1 MATSI
6 QADTPLAARLTELVQ
21 PKLVELGWETGAGD
35 DNALAE
41 YITLMLV
48 NGKTQ
53 EQIAS
58 ELSNDLLSL
67 GPDDPVAS
75 EFSQWLFEQVS
86 VLTTQGPAAG
96 PVAVG
101 ISVLPGVQSVGEPI
115 QNITDTLQ
123 GLQDADMGEAM
134 DGLSADGSM

>member
-1 MATSI
+1 MASSI
-6 QADTPLAARLTELVQ
+6 QADTPLAAQLTELIQ

-53 EQIAS
+53 EQISS

-75 EFSQWLFEQVS
+75 EFSRWLFEQVAIITNQAPQGAAPAGYQMVGAPIES
-86 VLTTQGPAAG
+86 VAQDEYSHG
-96 PVAVG
+96 
-101 ISVLPGVQSVGEPI
+101 
-115 QNITDTLQ
+115 
-123 GLQDADMGEAM
+123 DADMGEAM
-134 DGLSADGSM
+134 DGVSADGGM